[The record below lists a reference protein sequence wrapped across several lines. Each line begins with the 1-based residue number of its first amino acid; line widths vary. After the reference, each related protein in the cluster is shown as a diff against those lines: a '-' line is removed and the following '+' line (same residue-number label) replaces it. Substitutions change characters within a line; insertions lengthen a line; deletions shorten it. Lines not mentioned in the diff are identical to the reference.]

1 MNEQYRAFH
10 FCPRP
15 DGSGLTITR
24 YPVNITLRDAIR
36 QLTPN
41 VHGIYFGFC
50 FFPNDVKDY
59 IKPGTVR
66 ECTWEQF
73 VQFPLRYGAFLTRS
87 GISNWTLPGYPNSVD
102 ALPHGR
108 P

>member
-1 MNEQYRAFH
+1 MNVHYRAFQ

-15 DGSGLTITR
+15 DGRGLTVAREPI
-24 YPVNITLRDAIR
+24 NITLRDAIR

-41 VHGIYFGFC
+41 VHDKYFGFC
-50 FFPNDVKDY
+50 FYPDDVRGY
-59 IKPGTVR
+59 IRSGIVGKY
-66 ECTWEQF
+66 TWEQF
-73 VQFPLRYGAFLTRS
+73 IYSPLCRGAILTRS
-87 GISNWTLPGYPNSVD
+87 EIGHWILPGYPNSAD